1 MLPDP
6 DMTHNPRFT
15 GKLVSS
21 GTRHFFFNTCSNTL
35 DEISPMAAA
44 LLMEKLNRQ
53 GGCDLDRS
61 DPSSPDMRPV
71 IENPFTRKQAEKM
84 LSTELRLLILE
95 TTSACNL
102 HCRYC
107 IDSGAYTLK
116 NNQGESEMDEA
127 TARKGIDYL
136 VGHSS
141 GQPMPL
147 AVSFYGGEPLLRFPF
162 VADTIAY
169 ARSRKEREFVFS
181 LTTNGTLLTEEQT
194 DFFARNGVQLLI
206 SIDGPQ
212 HIHDRNRIT
221 QQGEGSYA
229 RIMNALE
236 TIRSRHPRY
245 FETLVK
251 CSVVITPG
259 TDLAETEVFFR
270 ELGASLIVNGVDS
283 YGLDPERFDL
293 SARLQGYSAL
303 FEKLKENIRTCGLE
317 SFESSAYSSNLFREL
332 FRPMMKRFTST
343 PPPARQMSLGQ
354 CIPGHSRLYLAS
366 DGTFYP
372 CEKTA
377 GHSVA
382 AIGSVEHG
390 IDMDKTWDLVE
401 RFYAAASLQCNGCWM
416 SGCCPACITHL
427 CAGENLS
434 KDKLNHFCQSA
445 VSWGES
451 VLQIISSCKPPLAKQ
466 GGSNVTADD
475 IPAGTSRNP

>member
-1 MLPDP
+1 MPDI
-6 DMTHNPRFT
+6 PRFT
-15 GKLVSS
+15 GKLVTS
-21 GTRHFFFNTCSNTL
+21 GNRHFFFNTCTNTIE
-35 DEISPMAAA
+35 EISSMAAG
-44 LLMEKLNRQ
+44 LLVEKLNRQ

-71 IENPFTRKQAEKM
+71 IKNPFTRKQAESL

-95 TTSACNL
+95 TTPACNL
-102 HCRYC
+102 QCRYC
-107 IDSGAYTLK
+107 IDSSAYNLK
-116 NNQGESEMDEA
+116 NNQGIGHEMDEA

-141 GQPMPL
+141 GQQMPL

-169 ARSRKEREFVFS
+169 AKSRKERSFVFS

-194 DFFARNGVQLLI
+194 DFFVRNGVQLLI

-212 HIHDRNRIT
+212 HIHDSNRRT
-221 QQGEGSYA
+221 PLGEGSFT
-229 RIMNALE
+229 RTMNAIE
-236 TIRSRHPRY
+236 AIRCRYPRY

-259 TDLAETEVFFR
+259 IDLAETEDFFR
-270 ELGASLIVNGVDS
+270 ELGVSLIVNGVDS

-293 SARLQGYSAL
+293 SGRLQGYTEL
-303 FEKLKENIRTCGLE
+303 FEKLKDNIRTNGLE
-317 SFESSAYSSNLFREL
+317 SFESSAYSSNLVREL
-332 FRPMMKRFTST
+332 FRPMMKRFTSS

-354 CIPGHSRLYLAS
+354 CIPGHSRLFLAS

-382 AIGSVEHG
+382 AIGSVENG
-390 IDMDKTWDLVE
+390 IDPDKTWDLVE
-401 RFYAAASLQCNGCWM
+401 RFYAAASLQCDGCWM

-427 CAGENLS
+427 CAGEQLCH
-434 KDKLNHFCQSA
+434 DKLIHFCHSA
-445 VSWGES
+445 KQWGEAS
-451 VLQIISSCKPPLAKQ
+451 LQIISACKPPQ
-466 GGSNVTADD
+466 V
-475 IPAGTSRNP
+475 